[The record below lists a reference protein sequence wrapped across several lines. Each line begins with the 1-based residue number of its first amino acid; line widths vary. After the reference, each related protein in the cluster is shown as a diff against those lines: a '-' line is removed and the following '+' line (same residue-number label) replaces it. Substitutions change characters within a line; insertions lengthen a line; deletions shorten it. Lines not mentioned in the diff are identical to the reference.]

1 MGGMEL
7 PAGLAWSLV
16 HIIPLSLIYFALR
29 TLPTLL
35 QWLILQYRARVVPE
49 PEPSHWL
56 LGHSKQI
63 GDRKNLRTI
72 RQKWIETNPRLYR
85 TKITFLFQS
94 VNLIHA
100 ETVVGVLRS
109 SAPKHN
115 YFYGFLKPWLGE
127 GLLVSNGQKW
137 ARDRRLLTH
146 CFHFDIL
153 RDYVEVYTDACG
165 IMLQKW
171 SESCARG
178 ESVDVTASCTMLTL
192 DVILRC
198 AMGFESDCQ
207 IEEKADRRS
216 AQYVAS
222 VKALTVLIERR
233 FLNLFHHNDFIY
245 WLTSD
250 GRATSRHLSILHDM
264 SQMLIAERRAA
275 INEDMPT
282 SSDTDGHKH
291 HKYRDFLDVLVTV
304 KDEDGKGLTDEEI
317 REQVD
322 TFLFRGHDTTASA
335 LQWTIYYLS
344 LHEDIQEKCRQEV
357 QSVLQK
363 SGHSTETMN
372 HADLTEMIYLTQVLK
387 ESMRLSSPV
396 PFISRELTEDM
407 SVDGYTLPHG
417 IRLTVPFFD
426 VHCNPQLWPE
436 PQKFDPDRFSLEQS
450 KERSPFAFVP
460 FSAGPRNCIGQ
471 SMAMDEMKAT
481 LAAVIARFRITP
493 DADQPAPIWRSQ
505 LVARAEPNIKVC
517 LQDINADAREDRMP
531 E

>member
-178 ESVDVTASCTMLTL
+178 ESVDVTVSCTMLTL

-207 IEEKADRRS
+207 MEDGKSSGGNTLASRYAKAVVYIANAILQRQSNLLHHSD
-216 AQYVAS
+216 
-222 VKALTVLIERR
+222 
-233 FLNLFHHNDFIY
+233 FLFS
-245 WLTSD
+245 LTSE
-250 GRATSRHLSILHDM
+250 GRKLTQELKVSKEM
-264 SQMLIAERRAA
+264 SQHLIQERKAALQESGGKSAAEC
-275 INEDMPT
+275 
-282 SSDTDGHKH
+282 
-291 HKYRDFLDVLVTV
+291 RDFLDVLLTV
-304 KDEDGKGLTDEEI
+304 EDEDGNGLTDEEV

-335 LQWTIYYLS
+335 LQWALYHLAQ
-344 LHEDIQEKCRQEV
+344 HPEFQEKCRSEV
-357 QSVLQK
+357 KAVVLDGK
-363 SGHSTETMN
+363 DVSSGTCVTACISHE
-372 HADLTEMIYLTQVLK
+372 HLGKLKYLTQCLK
-387 ESMRLSSPV
+387 ESMRISTPV
-396 PFISRELTEDM
+396 PFIGRETQEDVTINNM
-407 SVDGYTLPHG
+407 FIPCGATADLSLLDIHMCEE
-417 IRLTVPFFD
+417 
-426 VHCNPQLWPE
+426 HWPE
-436 PQKFDPDRFSLEQS
+436 PLKFDPERFSPDQS
-450 KERSPFAFVP
+450 QGRHPYSYVP

-471 SMAMDEMKAT
+471 SMAMDELKT
-481 LAAVIARFRITP
+481 SLAMVLMHYRLAVDPLIPTPKWSPAMIARP
-493 DADQPAPIWRSQ
+493 
-505 LVARAEPNIKVC
+505 VPNIHLLV
-517 LQDINADAREDRMP
+517 E
-531 E
+531 EV

>member
-1 MGGMEL
+1 MVGWVF
-7 PAGLAWSLV
+7 LALC
-16 HIIPLSLIYFALR
+16 
-29 TLPTLL
+29 TLFVLL
-35 QWLILQYRARVVPE
+35 TPRLWAFVRFKWMIRSVPVPE
-49 PEPSHWL
+49 PAHFL
-56 LGHSKQI
+56 LGHVKVLSNRSKI
-63 GDRKNLRTI
+63 LERRRKWRS
-72 RQKWIETNPRLYR
+72 KCPRLYR
-85 TKITFLFQS
+85 YGISYLMDIVQ
-94 VNLIHA
+94 LCHA
-100 ETVVGVLRS
+100 DTAAEVLRS
-109 SAPKHN
+109 SLPKHD
-115 YFYGFLKPWLGE
+115 YIYGFLKPWLGE

-387 ESMRLSSPV
+387 EALRLSAPV
-396 PFISRELTEDM
+396 PFISRQLTQDTK
-407 SVDGYTLPHG
+407 VDGYTLPEG
-417 IRLTVPFFD
+417 LQVQVPILD
-426 VHCNPQLWPE
+426 VHRNPQQWSDADT
-436 PQKFDPDRFSLEQS
+436 FDPDRFCPEEIS
-450 KERSPFAFVP
+450 KRHPFAYVP

-471 SMAMDEMKAT
+471 TMAMDEMKTT
-481 LAAVIARFRITP
+481 LACTVNRFRIRP
-493 DADQPAPIWRSQ
+493 DPAARTPIWRPQ
-505 LVARAEPNIKVC
+505 LVSRAHFGIKVH
-517 LQDINADAREDRMP
+517 LEEIDA
-531 E
+531 

>member
-178 ESVDVTASCTMLTL
+178 ESVDVTVSCTMLTL

-207 IEEKADRRS
+207 MEDGKSSGGNTLASRYAKAVVYIANAILQRQSNLLHHSD
-216 AQYVAS
+216 
-222 VKALTVLIERR
+222 
-233 FLNLFHHNDFIY
+233 FLFS
-245 WLTSD
+245 LTSE
-250 GRATSRHLSILHDM
+250 GRKLTQELKVSKEM
-264 SQMLIAERRAA
+264 SQHLIQERKAALQESGGKSAAEC
-275 INEDMPT
+275 
-282 SSDTDGHKH
+282 
-291 HKYRDFLDVLVTV
+291 RDFLDVLLTV
-304 KDEDGKGLTDEEI
+304 EDEDGNGLTDEEV

-335 LQWTIYYLS
+335 LQWALYHLAQ
-344 LHEDIQEKCRQEV
+344 HPEFQEKCRSEV
-357 QSVLQK
+357 KAVVLDGK
-363 SGHSTETMN
+363 DVSSGTCVTACISHE
-372 HADLTEMIYLTQVLK
+372 HLGKLKYLTQCLK
-387 ESMRLSSPV
+387 ESMRISTPV
-396 PFISRELTEDM
+396 PFIGRETQEDVTINNM
-407 SVDGYTLPHG
+407 FIPCGATADLSLLDIHMCEE
-417 IRLTVPFFD
+417 
-426 VHCNPQLWPE
+426 HWPE
-436 PQKFDPDRFSLEQS
+436 PLKFDPERFSPDQS
-450 KERSPFAFVP
+450 QGRHPYSYVP

-471 SMAMDEMKAT
+471 SMAMDELKT
-481 LAAVIARFRITP
+481 SLAMVLMHYRLAVDPLIPTPKWSPVMIARP
-493 DADQPAPIWRSQ
+493 
-505 LVARAEPNIKVC
+505 VPNIRLLLEEV
-517 LQDINADAREDRMP
+517 
-531 E
+531 